1 MLKLI
6 LLIHVSLVQDSSA
19 AGASDR
25 DTSVDY
31 PTYNEVP
38 VGLSFSCSDRL
49 PGYYADPAAQC
60 QVSCLM
66 PQDESRQVSQLFV
79 CTSLNRNRFF
89 SCTDKPGRPCGQVAS
104 LLYEYSGSFP
114 G

>member
-1 MLKLI
+1 MQPI
-6 LLIHVSLVQDSSA
+6 LLIQVSPAQDSSA
-19 AGASDR
+19 AGTRGR
-25 DTSVDY
+25 DTTVDY

-60 QVSCLM
+60 QVSCLL
-66 PQDESRQVSQLFV
+66 PQGESRQVSQLFIR
-79 CTSLNRNRFF
+79 TSSKIKKFF
-89 SCTDKPGRPCGQVAS
+89 CPDKTGRPWGQFPS
-104 LLYEYSGSFP
+104 LLNDYSGSFP

>member
-6 LLIHVSLVQDSSA
+6 LHIHVSLVQDSSA
-19 AGASDR
+19 AGAGGR

-66 PQDESRQVSQLFV
+66 AQDESRQVSQLF
-79 CTSLNRNRFF
+79 CKYFF
-89 SCTDKPGRPCGQVAS
+89 K
-104 LLYEYSGSFP
+104 
-114 G
+114 